1 MSASSLPRH
10 NVRFGLGQ
18 SSFLLRHD
26 ARELHLQYYFVDS
39 HEIAGSEAA
48 SIYSTLHLQPEN

>member
-1 MSASSLPRH
+1 MSASSLPRQ

-26 ARELHLQYYFVDS
+26 ARELHMQYYFVDS
-39 HEIAGSEAA
+39 HDIAGSEAA
-48 SIYSTLHLQPEN
+48 SIYSTFH